1 MKTQDRRSHRAVGVF
16 GSLLPANWRV
26 RPRLVALILLPTVAA
41 VLLTGLQLTTALST
55 ATEYR
60 RTAEVASLIERL
72 GVLSHEM
79 AAERDLTAWYI
90 ADQRRPARLVKVR
103 EQREA
108 VDRSATETLK
118 AVAAI
123 GGEHAARVRAEAS
136 QIRRWLHGLPGLR
149 RLITEGSVLPR
160 AALGMYSRMIADFVT
175 LHDDLGRSG
184 GDERLT
190 GDALTL
196 GALSRAKE
204 QVARQRG
211 ILLVARLEG
220 GFDFDDPA
228 DFLGAYRSQVS
239 EVAAFQATASA
250 AQNRRFRELVSGPE
264 VDRAD
269 ATRALVMSRMRENRT
284 LGTVGIRSWFDSSS
298 AVVDG
303 MRTLER
309 EMAAA
314 AVQRSQDLE
323 AAERRSAM
331 ISGGAILV
339 LLVLILLI
347 TAWVAASLVS
357 PLRKLRSEALEVAG
371 TKLPETVRVLRE
383 SADLAPNIEVPSI
396 GVLTRD
402 EIGEVARAFDEVHRE
417 AIRLAGDE
425 ARLRANVNA
434 MFVNLSRRTQS
445 LVERQID
452 LIDDLEQGEQDD
464 DRLASLFKLDHLATR
479 MRRNSEN
486 LLVLAGQE
494 QSRRWSE
501 PVPLGDVV
509 RASLSEVENY
519 ERVTLRVESGTL
531 IIGQAVNDI
540 VHLIAELVENAIFF
554 SPQDTKITVTSNGN
568 EMGSVVLAV
577 TDSGIGMSDEELAE
591 ANRRLAEPPAVDLS
605 VSRRMGLFVVGRLAL
620 RHGIR
625 VQLRRPE
632 AGGLSAVVLLPPQ
645 VVAQSMRPDP
655 AALAASAATG
665 RGAAPEADPFAA
677 GLRHDPFGSAPAGVG
692 AGAGA
697 GAFGPGHPSF
707 EMSSFGAFQ
716 SAEAPLAAPGPVEAP
731 PAVPPSPPV
740 RRPGERPPFGMPPM
754 DDTPFGTP
762 PGARSAGAG
771 PAPEAP
777 AGPSPSVADLW
788 SKPVVSA
795 SDVESLWSSPLTPTP
810 PPPSGRPAQPPA
822 PPQPSWQERSS
833 WQEASAAPEAPEAPV
848 APPSWQDRSAQP
860 PAPPQP
866 SWQEQSS
873 WQEASAADP
882 WSPHRLD
889 PGENTQMLPAV
900 GVSATEP
907 EPEEFL
913 PIFAAVGS
921 DWFRSSV
928 PVDKPAD
935 RAAERADEPERSAG
949 SGPAGSPGSSGDS
962 AAEHRPAAAERQP
975 WSSTPADQG
984 WAAAEAV
991 RKPAEGGLTGAGLP
1005 KRVPKANLVPG
1016 SAPSAPA
1023 APVSPMPPISAE
1035 RVRSRLSSFQ
1045 QGVRQ
1050 GRAEMNQ
1057 RPNAAEG
1064 EMQ

>member
-1 MKTQDRRSHRAVGVF
+1 MKTQDRRSHRPVGVL

-60 RTAEVASLIERL
+60 RMSEVASLVERL

-79 AAERDLTAWYI
+79 ALERDLTAWFI

-103 EQREA
+103 EQREV

-123 GGEHAARVRAEAS
+123 SGEHATRVRTEAS

-190 GDALTL
+190 GDSLAL

-250 AQNRRFRELVSGPE
+250 AQNRRFRELVGGPE

-269 ATRALVMSRMRENRT
+269 ATRALVMSRMRENRS
-284 LGTVGIRSWFDSSS
+284 LGTVGIRSWFDSST
-298 AVVDG
+298 AIVDG

-309 EMAAA
+309 DMAAA
-314 AVQRSQDLE
+314 VVARSQELE
-323 AAERRSAM
+323 GAERRSAM

-347 TAWVAASLVS
+347 TAWVAGTLVR
-357 PLRKLRSEALEVAG
+357 PLRRLRSEALEVAG
-371 TKLPETVRVLRE
+371 SKLPETVRVLRE
-383 SADLAPNIEVPSI
+383 SGDLAPNIEVPSI
-396 GVLTRD
+396 GVISRD

-519 ERVTLRVESGTL
+519 ERVTLRVEAGTL

-554 SPQDTKITVTSNGN
+554 SPQDTKVTVTSNGN

-632 AGGLSAVVLLPPQ
+632 AGGLSAVVLLPPR

-655 AALAASAATG
+655 AALAAAAAGRAAT
-665 RGAAPEADPFAA
+665 PEADPFAA
-677 GLRHDPFGSAPAGVG
+677 GLRQDPFGSAPAGVG
-692 AGAGA
+692 AGTRAGA
-697 GAFGPGHPSF
+697 GTGSFGPGHPSF

-716 SAEAPLAAPGPVEAP
+716 SAEAPLAAPSPAEAP
-731 PAVPPSPPV
+731 PAAPPMPPV

-754 DDTPFGTP
+754 DDTPFGAP
-762 PGARSAGAG
+762 PGARPAAG
-771 PAPEAP
+771 PAPAEAGPAPQAP
-777 AGPSPSVADLW
+777 AGPPPSVADLW

-795 SDVESLWSSPLTPTP
+795 SEVESLWSSPLTPTP
-810 PPPSGRPAQPPA
+810 APPSRRPAQPSQ
-822 PPQPSWQERSS
+822 PPQPSWQDQPS
-833 WQEASAAPEAPEAPV
+833 WQEASAAPEPSASPASP
-848 APPSWQDRSAQP
+848 ASPASWQDRSAQP
-860 PAPPQP
+860 
-866 SWQEQSS
+866 SWQEVS
-873 WQEASAADP
+873 EADP

-889 PGENTQMLPAV
+889 PGENTQTLPAV

-921 DWFRSSV
+921 DWFRSSI
-928 PVDKPAD
+928 PADKTDKP
-935 RAAERADEPERSAG
+935 DETAG
-949 SGPAGSPGSSGDS
+949 SGPVEDSGAS
-962 AAEHRPAAAERQP
+962 GVSGAEHRSAPAAAAERQP

-984 WAAAEAV
+984 WAAAEAA

-1050 GRAEMNQ
+1050 GRAEMNE
-1057 RPNAAEG
+1057 RSNAAEG
-1064 EMQ
+1064 EKQ

>member
-1 MKTQDRRSHRAVGVF
+1 M
-16 GSLLPANWRV
+16 GSRLLPSNWRV
-26 RPRLVALILLPTVAA
+26 RPRLVALILLPTAAA
-41 VLLTGLQLTTALST
+41 VLLSGFQFTTALST

-60 RTAEVASLIERL
+60 RMSEVASLVERL
-72 GVLSHEM
+72 GTLSHEM
-79 AAERDLTAWYI
+79 AEERDLTAWYI
-90 ADQRRPARLVKVR
+90 ADNRRPARLTQVKK
-103 EQREA
+103 QREV
-108 VDRSATETLK
+108 VDQAGTQVL
-118 AVAAI
+118 AAI
-123 GGEHAARVRAEAS
+123 SAITDGHAARVQTEAS
-136 QIRRWLHGLPGLR
+136 QVRRWLNGLR
-149 RLITEGSVLPR
+149 GLRNLITEGSVLPR

-184 GDERLT
+184 GDERLI
-190 GDALTL
+190 GDALAL
-196 GALSRAKE
+196 GALTRAKE

-228 DFLGAYRSQVS
+228 DFIGAYRSQVS

-250 AQNRRFRELVSGPE
+250 AQIQRFQDAVSGPK

-269 ATRALVMSRMRENRT
+269 AMRALVMSRMRENKGLGNLGVRT
-284 LGTVGIRSWFDSSS
+284 WFDASS
-298 AVVDG
+298 ATVDG
-303 MRTLER
+303 MRTVER
-309 EMAAA
+309 DMAATVVA
-314 AVQRSQDLE
+314 RSQE
-323 AAERRSAM
+323 MESAEQRNAM
-331 ISGGAILV
+331 ISGGTILV

-347 TAWVAASLVS
+347 TAWVAGTLVR
-357 PLRKLRSEALEVAG
+357 PLRRLRSEALEVAG
-371 TKLPETVRVLRE
+371 SRLPDTVRTLRE
-383 SADLAPNIEVPSI
+383 SGDLAPNVEVPSI

-501 PVPLGDVV
+501 PVPLSDVV

-519 ERVTLRVESGTL
+519 ERVNLRVESGTL

-568 EMGSVVLAV
+568 EMGSVIVAV
-577 TDSGIGMSDEELAE
+577 TDQGIGMSDEELAE

-605 VSRRMGLFVVGRLAL
+605 VSRRMGLFVVARLAQ

-632 AGGLSAVVLLPPQ
+632 TGGLSAVVLLPAQ
-645 VVAQSMRPDP
+645 VVAQSMAP
-655 AALAASAATG
+655 ALAMAASN
-665 RGAAPEADPFAA
+665 RGPAPALESNPFAG
-677 GLRHDPFGSAPAGVG
+677 GLRQDPFGSTPSAG
-692 AGAGA
+692 
-697 GAFGPGHPSF
+697 
-707 EMSSFGAFQ
+707 SSFGSFGASLPGESSFSGPP
-716 SAEAPLAAPGPVEAP
+716 SAEEPAAPGLP
-731 PAVPPSPPV
+731 
-740 RRPGERPPFGMPPM
+740 RRDAERPPFGMPPLREQEERPPFGM
-754 DDTPFGTP
+754 PPLREQNERPPFGMPPVGDTPFGMPPVGDTP
-762 PGARSAGAG
+762 FGEHSAAQAA
-771 PAPEAP
+771 PPAALAPEPPAAP
-777 AGPSPSVADLW
+777 PSVSDLW
-788 SKPVVSA
+788 SKPMVSA
-795 SDVESLWSSPLTPTP
+795 SEVESLWASPLTPTQP
-810 PPPSGRPAQPPA
+810 PATAAPLPAPPAAPPVSRSPFSSAPPSAPPPSF
-822 PPQPSWQERSS
+822 
-833 WQEASAAPEAPEAPV
+833 
-848 APPSWQDRSAQP
+848 PPSWPEVP
-860 PAPPQP
+860 PADP
-866 SWQEQSS
+866 WGETSS
-873 WQEASAADP
+873 ADP
-882 WSPHRLD
+882 WSPRRLEQA
-889 PGENTQMLPAV
+889 ENTQTLPAV
-900 GVSATEP
+900 EVSATDP

-928 PVDKPAD
+928 PVEAPAAGPEASAPGEPGGD
-935 RAAERADEPERSAG
+935 RAE
-949 SGPAGSPGSSGDS
+949 SGPAETGTRI
-962 AAEHRPAAAERQP
+962 RPAEPPAAPPARQP

-984 WAAAEAV
+984 WAAAAAAS
-991 RKPAEGGLTGAGLP
+991 KPVEGGVTGAGLP

-1023 APVSPMPPISAE
+1023 PPVSPMPPLSAE

-1050 GRAEMNQ
+1050 GRAEMNE
-1057 RPNAAEG
+1057 RFNADEG
-1064 EMQ
+1064 EKQ